1 MVMIVPHS
9 LVNTNTIRKIKDKD
23 TNEYRDVPSLR
34 LNDGVEI
41 SCPCCGHR
49 MNKNGFTN
57 YVKEVFYL
65 GSERKTTE
73 YISQILICSNPNCS
87 AKTKSGKNFTHV
99 LLHDEHVPKQNLP
112 AYAFDDAYTIHQ
124 HCIEW
129 AKKNKEVKNIF
140 NFIKNLKV
148 RDVKKILKETTEKN
162 IFYHRYRSDFFY
174 FLKAVVIGK
183 NGMKFYGYMNKL
195 VNFFPGLLNT
205 YKANL
210 AAITKHT
217 TTQTHTTPLTHTTTL
232 TAGCQL
238 TDGNGNGN
246 GDYDYGDGGNDGDDN
261 SNSSKL
267 PNIFRTMCSHF
278 VRTISILPKYSLAHI
293 ANTIPIYSGIIPNTG

>member
-1 MVMIVPHS
+1 M
-9 LVNTNTIRKIKDKD
+9 
-23 TNEYRDVPSLR
+23 
-34 LNDGVEI
+34 
-41 SCPCCGHR
+41 
-49 MNKNGFTN
+49 
-57 YVKEVFYL
+57 
-65 GSERKTTE
+65 
-73 YISQILICSNPNCS
+73 
-87 AKTKSGKNFTHV
+87 
-99 LLHDEHVPKQNLP
+99 
-112 AYAFDDAYTIHQ
+112 
-124 HCIEW
+124 
-129 AKKNKEVKNIF
+129 
-140 NFIKNLKV
+140 
-148 RDVKKILKETTEKN
+148 KKILKETTEKN
-162 IFYHRYRSDFFY
+162 IFYHRYCSDFLY

-183 NGMKFYGYMNKL
+183 NGLKFYGYMNKL

-238 TDGNGNGN
+238 TDGNG
-246 GDYDYGDGGNDGDDN
+246 DYGDGGNGGDDN

-267 PNIFRTMCSHF
+267 ANIFRTMCSHF